1 MTMLLTL
8 VLLFGVVVGLLL
20 LSVYLIPKLA
30 VRDLRHDERFR
41 GRLDVR
47 TNVIQVAAPIALLL
61 TFMVAILQWQS
72 NQQQSADQQSL
83 AQRGQMADRFAK
95 AIDQLGSLDPQGQAG
110 SNVDI
115 RLGGIYDLESIA
127 NDAWESGPKGNLLRR
142 ETYEVL
148 SAYVRRHAVHFSV
161 SCPTRAAWEP
171 PDLQISGPEIQAAM
185 TVLGR
190 RKIAIGDPALNLS
203 HIDLRSA
210 NLDQGNFQR
219 TSFFGSCLNGT
230 TMQQAKF
237 GCADFRAAHLEGV
250 FIAGSHF
257 QHADFSGAFLDGT
270 RALMDAKLEDAAA
283 DGSTVWP
290 AGFDWKVAGVRPN
303 TKPLLG
309 CGTP

>member
-8 VLLFGVVVGLLL
+8 VLFFGAVVGLLL
-20 LSVYLIPKLA
+20 LSVYLIPKFA
-30 VRDLRHDERFR
+30 VRDLRQDERFR

-47 TNVIQVAAPIALLL
+47 TNVIQIAAPIALLL
-61 TFMVAILQWQS
+61 TFMIAILQWQS

-83 AQRGQMADRFAK
+83 TQRGQMADRFAK
-95 AIDQLGSLDPQGQAG
+95 AIDQLGSIDPQGQADN
-110 SNVDI
+110 NVDI

-127 NDAWESGPKGNLLRR
+127 NDAWESGHRGDLLRR

-148 SAYVRRHAVHFSV
+148 TAYVRRHAVHFNAP
-161 SCPTRAAWEP
+161 CPVQTTVEL
-171 PDLQISGPEIQAAM
+171 PDLQVRGTEIQAAM

-190 RKIAIGDPALNLS
+190 RKIGPGDRPLNLS
-203 HIDLRSA
+203 HTDLRSA
-210 NLDQGNFQR
+210 NFDKGNFEH

-230 TMQQAKF
+230 AMQQAKF
-237 GCADFRAAHLEGV
+237 GCTDFRTAHLEGV

-257 QHADFSGAFLDGT
+257 QDADFSGAFLDGT
-270 RALMDAKLEDAAA
+270 TALMDAKLENAAA
-283 DGSTVWP
+283 DGNTVWP

-303 TKPLLG
+303 AKPLLG